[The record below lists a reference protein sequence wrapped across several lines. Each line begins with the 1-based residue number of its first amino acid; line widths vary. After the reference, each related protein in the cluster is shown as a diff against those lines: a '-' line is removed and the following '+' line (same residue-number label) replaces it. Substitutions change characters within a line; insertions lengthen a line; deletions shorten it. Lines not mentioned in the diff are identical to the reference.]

1 MKIVD
6 RLCTL
11 VVYCGAFAVGGYI
24 VYVLGVA
31 TINTACNGC
40 VVTWYRAKIEAE
52 RKANYVPPAIEEEID
67 DWEDD
72 EDSSFD

>member
-31 TINTACNGC
+31 TINTVCNGC
-40 VVTWYRAKIEAE
+40 VVSWYRAKIEAE

>member
-31 TINTACNGC
+31 TINTVCNGC
-40 VVTWYRAKIEAE
+40 VVSWYRAKIEAE
-52 RKANYVPPAIEEEID
+52 RKANYIPPQIEEETD

>member
-11 VVYCGAFAVGGYI
+11 VVYCGALCAGGYI

-31 TINTACNGC
+31 IINTACNGC
-40 VVTWYRAKIEAE
+40 VVTWYRAKVEAE
-52 RKANYVPPAIEEEID
+52 FKANYIPPQIEEETD

>member
-40 VVTWYRAKIEAE
+40 VVTWYRSKVEAE
-52 RKANYVPPAIEEEID
+52 RKANYIPPQIEEEID

>member
-1 MKIVD
+1 LKFID

-11 VVYCGAFAVGGYI
+11 LVYLGALCAGGYI
-24 VYVLGVA
+24 VYVLAVA

-40 VVTWYRAKIEAE
+40 VVTWYRAKVEAE
-52 RKANYVPPAIEEEID
+52 VKANYIPPPIEEEID
-67 DWEDD
+67 AWEDD